1 MVADK
6 WKYRGAE
13 MSNEIRFDIVRD
25 SITRIHG
32 QAEYGLKEL
41 SGLHSE
47 GASTDLGAR
56 VMNAL
61 EAIRNTAM
69 YDVNDEYHTLLQ
81 KLGAGAINDPDAKG
95 PPEGNARCIRDWLFD
110 DIQKLNQL
118 VVSVREI
125 EHGNAADGVGFVR
138 RPLMPLLEEVGGEM
152 NKSYAALQDAL
163 RPLLDVKRIP

>member
-1 MVADK
+1 MLADK
-6 WKYRGAE
+6 WKYRDAE
-13 MSNEIRFDIVRD
+13 MSNEIRFDIVRNP
-25 SITRIHG
+25 ITQIHG

-41 SGLHSE
+41 SGLDSE
-47 GASTDLGAR
+47 GASTDLGVR

-95 PPEGNARCIRDWLFD
+95 PPEGSARCIRDWLFD

-125 EHGNAADGVGFVR
+125 EHGNEADGVGFGR

-152 NKSYAALQDAL
+152 NKSYAASQAAL